1 MGGFLAALDRFEQF
15 SGWSIGWFIGLF
27 LFALVIESWP
37 HIRYRFWEWRI
48 RRAARAAGGLHPD
61 DLRDYGWKQG
71 EPPGKFDPWRI
82 LQVTL
87 VGTLQM
93 IAPVL
98 LADLATGDPLLM
110 GPVAGLA
117 AALFLKSRQQGDAET
132 EDEGEREGP
141 HIPDEAFWGFLLALA
156 MAVVVFMIASLML

>member
-1 MGGFLAALDRFEQF
+1 MGDFLAALDKFEQF

-37 HIRYRFWEWRI
+37 HIRYHFWAWRI
-48 RRAARAAGGLHPD
+48 RRAARATGGLHPD
-61 DLRDYGWKQG
+61 DLRNYGWKQG
-71 EPPGKFDPWRI
+71 EAPKKFDPWRI

-117 AALFLKSRQQGDAET
+117 AAWFLKSRQQQDAEAEGED
-132 EDEGEREGP
+132 EDEGP
-141 HIPDEAFWGFLLALA
+141 DIPDEAIFGFMLAL
-156 MAVVVFMIASLML
+156 MMVVIVFMVASVLF

>member
-1 MGGFLAALDRFEQF
+1 MEDLLAALDRFEKF

-27 LFALVIESWP
+27 FFALLIESWP
-37 HIRYRFWEWRI
+37 HIRYRFCAWRI
-48 RRAARAAGGLHPD
+48 RRAARATSGLHPD
-61 DLRDYGWKQG
+61 EMRDYGWKQG
-71 EPPGKFDPWRI
+71 EAPERFDSWRI

-117 AALFLKSRQQGDAET
+117 AAWFLKSRQKQDAEP
-132 EDEGEREGP
+132 EGDGERQGP
-141 HIPDEAFWGFLLALA
+141 HIPDEAFWGFLLAMG
-156 MAVVVFMIASLML
+156 MAGVVFMIASVLL